1 MSKIYQNPV
10 FNQDSFK
17 YIYPEE
23 NLTILF
29 LCLQNI
35 GRIYVSIIIIYS
47 YSYNVWVEHSLAISD
62 ELNLYPCLVLCVTHC
77 YILNL
82 IVR

>member
-1 MSKIYQNPV
+1 MSKIYQNPI

-17 YIYPEE
+17 YICPEE
-23 NLTILF
+23 TLTILF

-35 GRIYVSIIIIYS
+35 GRIYVSIVII
-47 YSYNVWVEHSLAISD
+47 YSYNVWVEYFLAISD
-62 ELNLYPCLVLCVTHC
+62 ELNLHPCLVLCVTHC

-82 IVR
+82 FVR